1 MGTLGHTMP
10 TRKPRTNITLD
21 DDVNEVFQRLAE
33 LLNTPKATLMADF
46 LQSMKPHAQEIIEA
60 IELVE
65 KNKSPSLVFAKM
77 FAKAQLQMGESLN
90 DVMQSVGDKND

>member
-1 MGTLGHTMP
+1 MDTLGHTMP

-60 IELVE
+60 IEL
-65 KNKSPSLVFAKM
+65 PSRYLLSIK
-77 FAKAQLQMGESLN
+77 LLS
-90 DVMQSVGDKND
+90 